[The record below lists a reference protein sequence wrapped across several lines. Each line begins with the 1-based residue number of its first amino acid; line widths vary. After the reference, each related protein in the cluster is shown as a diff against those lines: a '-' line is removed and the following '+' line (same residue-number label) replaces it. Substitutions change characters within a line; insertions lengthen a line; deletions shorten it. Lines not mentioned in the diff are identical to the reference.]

1 MSYYII
7 SIDINGK
14 VIDSKEKEKTD
25 IVDSPDIFATEIM
38 NKFKNVA
45 DNPFSRE
52 SFSSKLL
59 PDYESLFENDSEK
72 LLTSEEFLDSREFV
86 NDVLLEGSLN
96 LGSNISYHDSI
107 LTKNKDNNNQI
118 IHREKSNLMKS
129 NKNNYELNVKPF
141 FF

>member
-1 MSYYII
+1 MSNYII
-7 SIDINGK
+7 SIDKNGK
-14 VIDSKEKEKTD
+14 IVHLKEKTD
-25 IVDSPDIFATEIM
+25 IVDFADIFATEIM

-45 DNPFSRE
+45 DDPFSRE

-72 LLTSEEFLDSREFV
+72 LLSSEEF
-86 NDVLLEGSLN
+86 LEGSLN

-107 LTKNKDNNNQI
+107 LTKNKEDNNQI

-141 FF
+141 FFKYNFIFNFKM